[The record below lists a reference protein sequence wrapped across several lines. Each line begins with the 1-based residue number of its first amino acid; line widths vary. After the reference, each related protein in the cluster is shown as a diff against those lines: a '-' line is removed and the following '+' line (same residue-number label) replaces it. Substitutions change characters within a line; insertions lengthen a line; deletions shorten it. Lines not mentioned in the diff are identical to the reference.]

1 MANFDHIVDETETQ
15 LSIKV
20 ATFAF
25 GNVNL
30 ILNKTLLSQQ
40 EADQLTSQLTEQDV
54 AEEQI
59 IEFISQEAAARQ
71 TQSEI
76 CQSIQING
84 IDEVVNIMGTDPSGW
99 YVSYCNTHNIIL
111 T

>member
-40 EADQLTSQLTEQDV
+40 EADQLTSQLVEQGV

-59 IEFISQEAAARQ
+59 IEFISQEESARQ

>member
-1 MANFDHIVDETETQ
+1 MANFDHILDETETQ

-40 EADQLTSQLTEQDV
+40 EIDALTIQLAGQEIS
-54 AEEQI
+54 EEQI
-59 IEFISQEAAARQ
+59 IELVLQEAAARQ

-76 CQSIQING
+76 CQSIETNG
-84 IDEVVNIMGTDPSGW
+84 IDEIVNMMGVDPSGW
-99 YVSYCNTHNIIL
+99 YVEYCSLHDISFS
-111 T
+111 

>member
-1 MANFDHIVDETETQ
+1 MANFDYLVDSTETQ
-15 LSIKV
+15 LTLKV

-25 GNVNL
+25 GIVNL
-30 ILNKTLLSQQ
+30 VLNKTALSQQ
-40 EADQLTSQLTEQDV
+40 EADQLTSQLVEQGV

-59 IEFISQEAAARQ
+59 IELISQEESARQ

-84 IDEVVNIMGTDPSGW
+84 IDEVVNMMGTDPSGW
-99 YVSYCNTHNIIL
+99 YVSYCSSHGIQIV
-111 T
+111 

>member
-1 MANFDHIVDETETQ
+1 MANFDHIVDETQTQ

-25 GNVNL
+25 GIVNL
-30 ILNKTLLSQQ
+30 VLNKTALSQQ
-40 EADQLTSQLTEQDV
+40 EADQLTSQLVEQGV

-59 IEFISQEAAARQ
+59 IEFISQEESARQ
-71 TQSEI
+71 IQSEI

-84 IDEVVNIMGTDPSGW
+84 IDEVVNMMGADPSGW
-99 YVSYCNTHNIIL
+99 YVEYCNLHNI
-111 T
+111 